1 MSRFTVKNHLKVLI
15 RDNMNNKNKSKKS
28 LCSYVQN
35 DVEPDM
41 SNNVQSSK
49 KHDDTK
55 SREPITKENY
65 KQYVFEKMPKSS
77 HFKNMLW
84 AFLVGGTICAIG
96 QAFIQFYSM
105 WFGKDDASVL
115 ASGTLVFVAALLTGF
130 GVYDNIGRFAGAG
143 STIPITGFSN
153 AVVSP
158 ALEFRAEG
166 YIYGVGAKMFQVAGP
181 VIVNGVTI
189 SVIIATL
196 TLVVDAIFHIL

>member
-15 RDNMNNKNKSKKS
+15 KDNMNNKNKSKKS

-35 DVEPDM
+35 DVEPDI

-49 KHDDTK
+49 QHDDTK

-96 QAFIQFYSM
+96 QAFIQFYSV

-196 TLVVDAIFHIL
+196 SLVVDAIFHIL

>member
-15 RDNMNNKNKSKKS
+15 RDGMNNKNKSKKS

-35 DVEPDM
+35 DVEPDI

-96 QAFIQFYSM
+96 QAFVQFYSM

-189 SVIIATL
+189 SVVIATL
-196 TLVVDAIFHIL
+196 SLVVDAIFHIL

>member
-15 RDNMNNKNKSKKS
+15 RDSMNNKNKSKKS

-35 DVEPDM
+35 DVEPDI

-49 KHDDTK
+49 KHGDTK

-189 SVIIATL
+189 SVVIATL
-196 TLVVDAIFHIL
+196 SLVVDAIFHIL

>member
-1 MSRFTVKNHLKVLI
+1 
-15 RDNMNNKNKSKKS
+15 MNNKNKSKKS

-35 DVEPDM
+35 DVEPDI

-49 KHDDTK
+49 RHDDTK

-115 ASGTLVFVAALLTGF
+115 GSGTLVFVAALLTGF

-189 SVIIATL
+189 SVISATL
-196 TLVVDAIFHIL
+196 SLVVDAIFHIL

>member
-1 MSRFTVKNHLKVLI
+1 MFRFTVKNHLKVLI
-15 RDNMNNKNKSKKS
+15 RDSMNNKNKSEKS

-35 DVEPDM
+35 DVEPDIT
-41 SNNVQSSK
+41 NNVQSSK
-49 KHDDTK
+49 RHDDTK

-189 SVIIATL
+189 SVVIATL
-196 TLVVDAIFHIL
+196 SLVVDAIFHIL